1 MKVVLLRDVPKLG
14 KKGEVVNASDGYVR
28 NFLIP
33 RGLAVEATKEVLQ
46 KLEEERKEE
55 ERLKQKMRAESE
67 TLLSELKKHLFK
79 IQVKAGESGKLFG
92 SLTNNDIAEVISKTL
107 GREFDKKWISLDKP
121 IKEIGIYDVTV
132 KLPGNVSGKIKV
144 EVVQK
149 D

>member
-33 RGLAVEATKEVLQ
+33 RGLAVEDTKEVLQ

>member
-14 KKGEVVNASDGYVR
+14 KKGEVVNASDGYAR

-55 ERLKQKMRAESE
+55 ERLRQQQKTESE
-67 TLLSELKKHLFK
+67 ALLSELKKHVFK

-107 GREFDKKWISLDKP
+107 GREFDKKWVVLDKP
-121 IKEIGIYDVTV
+121 IKEIGIYDVAV
-132 KLPGNVSGKIKV
+132 KLPGNVTGKIKV